1 MLSVLLEQ
9 HGHGALAEKIIYLA
23 GHKVTTDPFAIP
35 FSMVSFVST
44 CFVYCLQCLYTC
56 AVLRGIVETFPRI
69 HTLLFFS
76 V

>member
-35 FSMVSFVST
+35 FSMVS
-44 CFVYCLQCLYTC
+44 CWKCLYFIC
-56 AVLRGIVETFPRI
+56 VQVCVE
-69 HTLLFFS
+69 
-76 V
+76 